1 MPVLLISPPPAV
13 SIPSTIPIRSQTRT
27 SAPSALSISNGN
39 ANVTP
44 VSRITLELSDV
55 SSPSPSLSPRP
66 ELTLPI
72 LNDWHEPIAIKLW
85 PSRVRGDHDG
95 ERRLVKVGSQQFA
108 GIDWL
113 KPGEYSVEISL
124 GDDDPLRPRP
134 IIRPLLHELILTRRP
149 APIEDSSAITI
160 SLLVWNGQ
168 ELLLRDLAISD
179 P

>member
-1 MPVLLISPPPAV
+1 M
-13 SIPSTIPIRSQTRT
+13 
-27 SAPSALSISNGN
+27 
-39 ANVTP
+39 
-44 VSRITLELSDV
+44 
-55 SSPSPSLSPRP
+55 
-66 ELTLPI
+66 
-72 LNDWHEPIAIKLW
+72 
-85 PSRVRGDHDG
+85 
-95 ERRLVKVGSQQFA
+95 KVGSQQFA